1 MYRRFKIL
9 ETNLEN
15 ITDTHFE
22 CNTVVGRENSIKD
35 TSFRTV
41 MFDGI
46 NVELRSSKGYLKGEV
61 HGIQPE

>member
-1 MYRRFKIL
+1 MNRRFKIL
-9 ETNLEN
+9 ETNLES

-22 CNTVVGRENSIKD
+22 CNTVIGRQNNVLNS
-35 TSFRTV
+35 TFRTV

-46 NVELRSSKGYLKGEV
+46 KVEIRNTEGFVKGEV

>member
-1 MYRRFKIL
+1 MNRRFKII

-15 ITDTHFE
+15 ITDSHFE
-22 CNTVVGRENSIKD
+22 CNTVIGKKNNMLNS
-35 TSFRTV
+35 TFRTV

-46 NVELRSSKGYLKGEV
+46 NVEVRSTEGYIIGEI